1 MMPRHHRSHVNAFHS
16 NEIPRGP
23 HQRSE
28 QPNASPLKHVS
39 RMVVVQDRNGEGVRR
54 RSLRYSNRRT
64 CPDALD
70 ASDQPSQ
77 IRQLH
82 VPLCWQT

>member
-1 MMPRHHRSHVNAFHS
+1 MRY
-16 NEIPRGP
+16 RGVLIND
-23 HQRSE
+23 
-28 QPNASPLKHVS
+28 PNS
-39 RMVVVQDRNGEGVRR
+39 RMRLHCRMFHEWSWPKDRNGEGARW

-64 CPDALD
+64 YPDALD